1 MAKYTKINGK
11 YVIGGKRYEKLE
23 GTRAEVWH
31 GTAYKTSGG
40 LKKDD
45 LMQNKAGRIVSAVKY
60 KTAKKEMRLLKAG
73 YGTKKGKFGYVKV
86 SPKDKSK
93 KRGKSMR
100 GGNGTNYKLMPSDF
114 DGAGVGTSG
123 ADLQIIA
130 GQHGGKR
137 RRGKKSMRG
146 GSGMR
151 PLSNMASVSG
161 IVSDADANAV
171 QFRAGNATS

>member
-1 MAKYTKINGK
+1 MARYTKINGE
-11 YVIGGKRYEKLE
+11 YVIAGKKYEKLE

-73 YGTKKGKFGYVKV
+73 YGTKKGKFGYVKL
-86 SPKDKSK
+86 SAKGK
-93 KRGKSMR
+93 KRG
-100 GGNGTNYKLMPSDF
+100 
-114 DGAGVGTSG
+114 
-123 ADLQIIA
+123 
-130 GQHGGKR
+130 
-137 RRGKKSMRG
+137 KSMRG

-151 PLSNMASVSG
+151 PLGGMAEVSG
-161 IVSDADANAV
+161 MGMPTTGPQD
-171 QFRAGNATS
+171 RALGAS

>member
-1 MAKYTKINGK
+1 MAKYTKIDGK
-11 YVIGGKRYEKLE
+11 YVIAGKRYEKLE

-73 YGTKKGKFGYVKV
+73 YGTKKGKFGYVKL
-86 SPKDKSK
+86 SAKGK
-93 KRGKSMR
+93 KRGKSMK
-100 GGNGTNYKLMPSDF
+100 GGNGTNFKLMPTDY
-114 DGAGVGTSG
+114 DGQGVGTSG
-123 ADLQIIA
+123 VDLQIIA

-151 PLSNMASVSG
+151 PLGNMASVSG
-161 IVSDADANAV
+161 MGMPTTEPLD
-171 QFRAGNATS
+171 RALGAS

>member
-1 MAKYTKINGK
+1 MGGK
-11 YVIGGKRYEKLE
+11 YVIGGKKYDKLE

-86 SPKDKSK
+86 SAKGKSK
-93 KRGKSMR
+93 KS
-100 GGNGTNYKLMPSDF
+100 
-114 DGAGVGTSG
+114 
-123 ADLQIIA
+123 
-130 GQHGGKR
+130 
-137 RRGKKSMRG
+137 KSMRG
-146 GSGMR
+146 GSGMK
-151 PLSNMASVSG
+151 PLGGMAEVSG
-161 IVSDADANAV
+161 IGMPTTAPQD
-171 QFRAGNATS
+171 RALGASI

>member
-1 MAKYTKINGK
+1 MTKYTKIGGK
-11 YVIGGKRYEKLE
+11 YVIGGKKYDKLE

-86 SPKDKSK
+86 SAK
-93 KRGKSMR
+93 GKSR
-100 GGNGTNYKLMPSDF
+100 K
-114 DGAGVGTSG
+114 
-123 ADLQIIA
+123 
-130 GQHGGKR
+130 GKS
-137 RRGKKSMRG
+137 KSMRG
-146 GSGMR
+146 GSGMK
-151 PLSNMASVSG
+151 PLGGMAEVSG
-161 IVSDADANAV
+161 IGMPTTAPLN
-171 QFRAGNATS
+171 RALGASI